1 MSTITTSVKCAVH
14 YSEEDRDQ
22 LIDTTSKDIESTET
36 VLVKRKTNLC
46 YCVLKLAA
54 HGELY
59 KMLEC
64 TEKLSD

>member
-1 MSTITTSVKCAVH
+1 MSTITTTVKSAVH

-22 LIDTTSKDIESTET
+22 MIDTTSKDLESKET

>member
-1 MSTITTSVKCAVH
+1 VSTITTTVKSAVH

-22 LIDTTSKDIESTET
+22 MIDTTSKDLESKET

>member
-1 MSTITTSVKCAVH
+1 M
-14 YSEEDRDQ
+14 
-22 LIDTTSKDIESTET
+22 IDTASHPELRIYEEEEEVTI
-36 VLVKRKTNLC
+36 VKRKTNIC

-64 TEKLSD
+64 TEKFSEELTRSLFV

>member
-1 MSTITTSVKCAVH
+1 MTTINSVKSVSH

-22 LIDTTSKDIESTET
+22 VINTTSKDIEPTET

-54 HGELY
+54 HGELF

-64 TEKLSD
+64 TDKLSD

>member
-1 MSTITTSVKCAVH
+1 VSTITTTVKSVAH
-14 YSEEDRDQ
+14 YSEEDRDKV
-22 LIDTTSKDIESTET
+22 IDTTSKDIESSET

-54 HGELY
+54 HGELF